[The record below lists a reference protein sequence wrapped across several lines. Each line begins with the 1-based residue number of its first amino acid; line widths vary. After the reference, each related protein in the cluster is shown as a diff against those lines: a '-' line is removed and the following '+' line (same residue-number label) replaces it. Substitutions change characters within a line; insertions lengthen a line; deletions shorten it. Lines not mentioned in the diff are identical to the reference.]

1 VSENGFAGTF
11 DKDCLYFYDQ
21 TLKLGRTAAEV
32 EQGAELFG
40 SNAAIL
46 ECPLA
51 ALVVAEEPRGDIQV
65 VVPRSS
71 ELDRASYRFPRRLLH
86 ADIL

>member
-40 SNAAIL
+40 S
-46 ECPLA
+46 
-51 ALVVAEEPRGDIQV
+51 
-65 VVPRSS
+65 
-71 ELDRASYRFPRRLLH
+71 
-86 ADIL
+86 